1 MGRSLFLGA
10 PPRRIISLVPSQTQ
24 LLADLG
30 LEEQVVG
37 LTRFCVHPK
46 SWHDSKPRVGGT
58 KDVRI
63 DRIKALRPDL
73 IIGNKEENVREQIEA
88 LEREYP
94 VWMSDIRT
102 LDDAFAMIRSIGK
115 MTDRA
120 EMAGAI
126 AKGIGEQFGRL
137 EDEVRQ
143 GPVFSTLY
151 LIWRKPWM
159 AAGTDTFID
168 TMLALAGL
176 PNVVKKQRYPV
187 LSPEEIR
194 GLNPDVVLLS
204 SEPYPFKT
212 SHIDELQALLPG
224 ARKILC
230 VDGEPFSWY
239 GSRLVDSPAYFS
251 DLQKKI
257 EYPAER

>member
-10 PPRRIISLVPSQTQ
+10 PPRKIISLVPSQTQ

-46 SWHDSKPRVGGT
+46 SWHDSKLRVGGT

-63 DRIKALRPDL
+63 DRIRALGPDL

-88 LEREYP
+88 LEQEYP

-102 LDDAFAMIRSIGK
+102 LDDALEMIRAIGN
-115 MTDRA
+115 MTDRT
-120 EMAGAI
+120 EMANALSSSI
-126 AKGIGEQFGRL
+126 LKRFGRL

-143 GPVFSTLY
+143 RAAFSTLY
-151 LIWRKPWM
+151 LIWKKPWM
-159 AAGTDTFID
+159 AAGSSTFID
-168 TMLALAGL
+168 RMLELAGL
-176 PNVVKKQRYPV
+176 PNVVKSQRYPE
-187 LSPEEIR
+187 LSPEEIQS
-194 GLNPDVVLLS
+194 LNPEVVLLS

-212 SHIDELQALLPG
+212 SHIEELQALLPR

-239 GSRLVDSPAYFS
+239 GSRLADSPAYFS
-251 DLQKKI
+251 DLRKKI
-257 EYPAER
+257 ESPAAY